1 MSGYHVSLCPVK
13 AKRGKANRGPARGLI
28 AELPVTGVSG
38 EITPID
44 TAQSVRCGR
53 ATDLLVVG
61 RGCRR
66 TVPKVVRAVLNGQS
80 VGDGWKSV
88 CCVQAE

>member
-28 AELPVTGVSG
+28 AELPVTRVLG

-44 TAQSVRCGR
+44 TARAVQRGVASVR
-53 ATDLLVVG
+53 
-61 RGCRR
+61 
-66 TVPKVVRAVLNGQS
+66 S
-80 VGDGWKSV
+80 VDCPISWWSG
-88 CCVQAE
+88 